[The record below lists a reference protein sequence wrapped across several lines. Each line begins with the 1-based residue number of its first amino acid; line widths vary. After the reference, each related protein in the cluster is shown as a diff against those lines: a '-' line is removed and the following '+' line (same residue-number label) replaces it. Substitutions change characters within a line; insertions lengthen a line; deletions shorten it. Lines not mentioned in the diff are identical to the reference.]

1 MILRQVH
8 GWQVLLA
15 DLSLILFITAAATI
29 SQPGADTQQDRR
41 EQHTVRFSPGGD
53 TLPAAVYRVKTG
65 DGPDDLR
72 AWIAAYSPDP
82 RESLDITIGYHP
94 DRFDA
99 AVDRARALMRQAQD
113 GGQEPR
119 ITFEADPGEGTTASF
134 GFSGNTVVARK
145 LLDTP

>member
-15 DLSLILFITAAATI
+15 DLSLILFMTTAATLD
-29 SQPGADTQQDRR
+29 QGRR
-41 EQHTVRFSPGGD
+41 AELAELLPGGD
-53 TLPAAVYRVKTG
+53 TLPAAVYRIEPDG
-65 DGPDDLR
+65 GPDDLR

-82 RESLDITIGYHP
+82 RESLDITIGYRP

-99 AVDRARALMRQAQD
+99 AMARARALMQQARD

-119 ITFEADPGEGTTASF
+119 MTFEPEPGETVTASF
-134 GFSGNTVVARK
+134 GFNGQALVARK
-145 LLDTP
+145 LLNTS